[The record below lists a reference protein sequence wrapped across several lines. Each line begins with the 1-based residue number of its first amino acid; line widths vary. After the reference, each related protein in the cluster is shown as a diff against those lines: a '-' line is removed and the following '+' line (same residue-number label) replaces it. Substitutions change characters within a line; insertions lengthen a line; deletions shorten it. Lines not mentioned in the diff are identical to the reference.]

1 MISKK
6 DLIARSNSEISPEIK
21 KQVEEMGKRWERV
34 GVKFDSQ
41 ATASVSNPELEKQA
55 KRLVDFSRL
64 INPKTRRT

>member
-1 MISKK
+1 MISKR

-41 ATASVSNPELEKQA
+41 TAASNPELEKQA
-55 KRLVDFSRL
+55 KRLIDFTNL
-64 INPKTRRT
+64 INPKTRRK